1 MAAPRTKAKKDAD
14 RLQVSRLYLENRPI
28 GEIARLVGINR
39 LTVLAD
45 IRAVREEWAQKRV
58 GNFSAWVAQ
67 ELARVDLV
75 ELRAW
80 ECFHRSV
87 GEHRK
92 DKTRRLEGVRGAS
105 SLEETLSEELVG
117 DGRFLDLVLR
127 CVAERARIL
136 GLYAPTKSEGRF
148 EHEHHHTVQ
157 SEFDREFARLVERL
171 DQRGEGPRPGTGEK
185 LPRGFEEPS

>member
-1 MAAPRTKAKKDAD
+1 MAAPRTQAKKEAD

-28 GEIARLVGINR
+28 GEIARAVGINR
-39 LTVLAD
+39 LTVSSD
-45 IRAVREEWAQKRV
+45 IKAVREEWARSRV

-67 ELARVDLV
+67 ELARIDLV

-92 DKTRRLEGVRGAS
+92 DKSRRLEGVNGSS
-105 SLEETLSEELVG
+105 SLEETVTEELVG
-117 DGRFLDLVLR
+117 DGRFLDLALR

-157 SEFDREFARLVERL
+157 SEFDREFARLLERL
-171 DQRGEGPRPGTGEK
+171 EPRGEGPGPGAGEK